1 MLTVGSLS
9 CVLIVDSLFIG
20 DNGKTIKEFIIY
32 LLGGDGYRNVYPQ
45 PLKHSR
51 H

>member
-1 MLTVGSLS
+1 MLTEGSLS
-9 CVLIVDSLFIG
+9 CVLIVENLFIG
-20 DNGKTIKEFIIY
+20 DNGKTIKEFIIH
-32 LLGGDGYRNVYPQ
+32 LLGGDGYRNVYPK